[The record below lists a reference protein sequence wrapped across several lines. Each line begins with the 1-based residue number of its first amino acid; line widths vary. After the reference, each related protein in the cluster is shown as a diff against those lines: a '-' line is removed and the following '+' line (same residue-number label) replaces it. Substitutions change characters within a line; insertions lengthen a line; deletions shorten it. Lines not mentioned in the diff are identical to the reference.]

1 MHTGS
6 SGYPKISRVSVRM
19 HTLEHSFSEFRRQTL
34 DPERERLRI
43 PEKKLGMRWPRKH
56 RDSSPLYGTL
66 VDHLATVYLLACTHL
81 QGKQAGRNAIVRWM
95 GPPDSTSQ
103 GVGPRNRWLVTP
115 PPLQLRIE
123 TKLALELYEPHAKG
137 LLGWRIQRPVRI
149 RLHWASP

>member
-1 MHTGS
+1 
-6 SGYPKISRVSVRM
+6 M
-19 HTLEHSFSEFRRQTL
+19 HTLEHCFSEFRRHTL

-103 GVGPRNRWLVTP
+103 GG
-115 PPLQLRIE
+115 
-123 TKLALELYEPHAKG
+123 ALG
-137 LLGWRIQRPVRI
+137 IDGW
-149 RLHWASP
+149 

>member
-43 PEKKLGMRWPRKH
+43 PEKSLE
-56 RDSSPLYGTL
+56 
-66 VDHLATVYLLACTHL
+66 C
-81 QGKQAGRNAIVRWM
+81 
-95 GPPDSTSQ
+95 
-103 GVGPRNRWLVTP
+103 VGPVNTETP
-115 PPLQLRIE
+115 PLLWNVGRSFGSCFPPSMYSSSGKAGWQKRYRALGGPARIRPDRGWALGIDGWLFLLLLQLRIE

-137 LLGWRIQRPVRI
+137 LLG
-149 RLHWASP
+149 L